1 MRRSAA
7 VALAVAFAATLALPV
22 AADPWRSVPG
32 ARRLVRP
39 GAAHVTLEVRSSG
52 GSGCGGG
59 GCNGGVEL
67 RNVRGA
73 IPSEDASHFYSDR
86 PGREPGCF
94 ARGRDT
100 LFEEWSEIVIAPA
113 RAQEEDR
120 PSCGIMFM
128 QGSTIEYWVILRTRR
143 ARTQ

>member
-1 MRRSAA
+1 MRRFAIA
-7 VALAVAFAATLALPV
+7 VVVLGVALAAPA

-39 GAAHVTLEVRSSG
+39 GAAQVTLELRSSG

-73 IPSEDASHFYSDR
+73 LPSDDASYFYSDR

-94 ARGRDT
+94 PRGRDT
-100 LFEEWSEIVIAPA
+100 LFEEWSEVVIATA
-113 RAQEEDR
+113 RGQEDDR
-120 PSCGIMFM
+120 PACGIMFM